1 MVNSDLNNKSP
12 ESIKVLDIFKN
23 SEYEV
28 PIYQR
33 NYAWGKDEIEQLIKD
48 IYESKFNSDNQSYYL
63 GNLIVNRIET
73 DTYEVI
79 DGQQRLTTLFLL
91 LSYLNLVTKNSL
103 RFEAREKS
111 NRTLNAIRNIK
122 DKEEEEFTS
131 DVLYSNEIVKGYSYI
146 KNYFESGYKED
157 INSKNKN
164 SSEFKNEFIS
174 KLDKIVILRTKVPEK
189 IDLNH
194 YFEIMNTRGEQLL
207 PHEII
212 KAKIIS
218 AIKDSSNEP
227 NSLNTDHI
235 LVSLIWD
242 ACSQMDKYVQMAFP
256 IELRNYLFGD
266 DWNTLNFNNFDDLRN
281 KYNEYSSS
289 LKKEKKTEKITSKI
303 ENELKTLEKILSDY
317 KTNGSIFDD
326 SLNSEYHENEKE
338 ENTRF
343 ESIIS
348 FPNFILQVNEI
359 LAISSS
365 EKIDADSSLDDKK
378 FFKLLENHYENKQN
392 AENFIF
398 NLLKYK
404 FYFDNY
410 IVKREYIGDNKV
422 NGNWSLKRLVK
433 VDKSS
438 SKFYYR
444 DTYSSF
450 DSNSNKE
457 ETTENKKIKMLESC
471 LRVTYTSPKTMHWVS
486 NLLSSIKCQKK
497 GYISDNDIVNNL
509 ENYCRQKVIDAN
521 YKNAKGFDI
530 ERIVFTY
537 LDYLLWR
544 DGYKEYNFKDFV
556 FQYRNS
562 IEHFFPQH
570 PKNDAKDVDSDNL
583 NNFGNLALL
592 TVSANSK
599 FSNMLP
605 SQKVEERGNIIE
617 QSPKLQIMKDIV
629 VNSRKCWTNNEVKN
643 HGDEMIALLENE
655 MQKFQ
660 NEINNPK

>member
-1 MVNSDLNNKSP
+1 MTNSDLNNKFP
-12 ESIKVLDIFKN
+12 ESIKVLEVFN
-23 SEYEV
+23 HSEYEV

-33 NYAWGKDEIEQLIKD
+33 NYAWGKEEIEQLIKD

-91 LSYLNLVTKNSL
+91 LSYLNLVTKNAL

-111 NRTLNAIRNIK
+111 NRTLDAIRNIE
-122 DKEEEEFTS
+122 DKSKEFPF
-131 DVLYSNEIVKGYSYI
+131 DVLYSTEIVKGYSYI
-146 KNYFESGYKED
+146 KNYFESGYKEED
-157 INSKNKN
+157 SNLKNKDA
-164 SSEFKNEFIS
+164 SEFKKEFIA
-174 KLDKIVILRTKVPEK
+174 KLDKIVILRTRVPEK

-212 KAKIIS
+212 KSKIIS
-218 AIKDSSNEP
+218 KFKDSSNEQNP
-227 NSLNTDHI
+227 LNNDHI

-256 IELRNYLFGD
+256 IELRNALFGD
-266 DWNTLNFNNFDDLRN
+266 DWNTLKFNNFDDLREIYGEYRSNLKIKKGSEGSISNSKN
-281 KYNEYSSS
+281 KLGS
-289 LKKEKKTEKITSKI
+289 LAEK
-303 ENELKTLEKILSDY
+303 LADY
-317 KTNGSIFDD
+317 KATGSIFDD
-326 SLNSEYHENEKE
+326 ALNSEYLENEKE

-348 FPNFILQVNEI
+348 FPNFLLQLNEI

-365 EKIDADSSLDDKK
+365 ENIDVDSSLDDKK
-378 FFKLLENHYENKQN
+378 FFELLERHYNDKQS

-398 NLLKYK
+398 NLFKYK

-410 IVKREYIGDNKV
+410 IVKREYIGENKV
-422 NGNWSLKRLVK
+422 NGNWSLQRLVK
-433 VDKSS
+433 VDNNS

-444 DTYSSF
+444 DTYSLS
-450 DSNSNKE
+450 DSDKQ

-486 NLLSSIKCQKK
+486 NLLSSFKCQNEDK
-497 GYISDNDIVNNL
+497 ISDKDIVNNL
-509 ENYCRQKVIDAN
+509 EEYCRQKVKDAD
-521 YKNAKGFDI
+521 YKNAKGFAI

-544 DGYKEYNFKDFV
+544 DGYQNKYNFKDFV

-570 PKNDAKDVDSDNL
+570 PTNNAKDVDSEHL
-583 NNFGNLALL
+583 NNFGNLVLL

-605 SQKVEERGNIIE
+605 SQKIEERGDIIE

-629 VNSRKCWTNNEVKN
+629 VNSRKCWTNNEVIN
-643 HGDEMIALLENE
+643 HGNEMISILD
-655 MQKFQ
+655 
-660 NEINNPK
+660 NEIKK

>member
-1 MVNSDLNNKSP
+1 MTNSDLNNKFP
-12 ESIKVLDIFKN
+12 ESIKVLEVFN
-23 SEYEV
+23 HSEYEV

-33 NYAWGKDEIEQLIKD
+33 NYAFGKEEIEQLIKD

-91 LSYLNLVTKNSL
+91 LSYLNLVTKNAL

-111 NRTLNAIRNIK
+111 NRTLDAIRNIE
-122 DKEEEEFTS
+122 DKSKEFPF
-131 DVLYSNEIVKGYSYI
+131 DVLYSTEIVKGYSYI
-146 KNYFESGYKED
+146 KNYFESGYKEED
-157 INSKNKN
+157 SNLKNKDA
-164 SSEFKNEFIS
+164 SEFKKEFIA
-174 KLDKIVILRTKVPEK
+174 KLDKIVILRTRVPEK

-212 KAKIIS
+212 KSKIIS
-218 AIKDSSNEP
+218 KFKDSSNEQNP
-227 NSLNTDHI
+227 LNNDHI

-256 IELRNYLFGD
+256 IELRNALFGD
-266 DWNTLNFNNFDDLRN
+266 DWNTLKFNNFDDLREIYGEYRSNLKIKKGSEGSISNSKN
-281 KYNEYSSS
+281 KLGS
-289 LKKEKKTEKITSKI
+289 LAEK
-303 ENELKTLEKILSDY
+303 LADY
-317 KTNGSIFDD
+317 KATGSIFDD
-326 SLNSEYHENEKE
+326 ALNSEYLENEKE

-348 FPNFILQVNEI
+348 FPNFLLQLNEI

-365 EKIDADSSLDDKK
+365 ENIDVDSSLDDKK
-378 FFKLLENHYENKQN
+378 FFELLERHYNDKQS

-398 NLLKYK
+398 NLFKYK

-410 IVKREYIGDNKV
+410 IVKREYIGENKV
-422 NGNWSLKRLVK
+422 NGNWSLQRLVK
-433 VDKSS
+433 VDNNS

-444 DTYSSF
+444 DTYSLS
-450 DSNSNKE
+450 DSDKQ

-486 NLLSSIKCQKK
+486 NLLSSFKCQNEDK
-497 GYISDNDIVNNL
+497 ISDKDIVNNL
-509 ENYCRQKVIDAN
+509 EEYCRQKVKDAD
-521 YKNAKGFDI
+521 YKNAKGFAI

-544 DGYKEYNFKDFV
+544 DGYQNKYNFKDFV

-570 PKNDAKDVDSDNL
+570 PTNNAKDVDSEHL
-583 NNFGNLALL
+583 NNFGNLVLL

-605 SQKVEERGNIIE
+605 SQKIEERGDIIE

-629 VNSRKCWTNNEVKN
+629 VNSRKCWTNNEVIN
-643 HGDEMIALLENE
+643 HGNEMISILD
-655 MQKFQ
+655 
-660 NEINNPK
+660 NEIKK

>member
-122 DKEEEEFTS
+122 DKEEEFTS

-378 FFKLLENHYENKQN
+378 FFELLENHYENKQN

-497 GYISDNDIVNNL
+497 GYISDNDIVNSL
-509 ENYCRQKVIDAN
+509 EDYCRQKVIDAN

-629 VNSRKCWTNNEVKN
+629 VNSGKCWTNNEVKN

>member
-1 MVNSDLNNKSP
+1 MTNSGINNKSP
-12 ESIKVLDIFKN
+12 ESINVKDIFN
-23 SEYEV
+23 TSEYEV

-48 IYESKFNSDNQSYYL
+48 IYECKDNQSYYL

-73 DTYEVI
+73 GTYEVI

-111 NRTLNAIRNIK
+111 NRTLDAIRNIK
-122 DKEEEEFTS
+122 NKDEEFAT
-131 DVLYSNEIVKGYSYI
+131 DVLYSNEIIKGYSYI
-146 KNYFESGYKED
+146 KKYFESGYKEEVKD
-157 INSKNKN
+157 ELDKVA
-164 SSEFKNEFIS
+164 FKEKFKS
-174 KLDKIVILRTKVPEK
+174 KLGDIIILRTRVPEK

-212 KAKIIS
+212 KSKIIS
-218 AIKDSSNEP
+218 AIKDSSTEP
-227 NSLNTDHI
+227 NSLNKDHI

-256 IELRNYLFGD
+256 IELRNELFGK

-281 KYNEYSSS
+281 TKYISNLKEDKVAKEAISNSENKPGS
-289 LKKEKKTEKITSKI
+289 LEQKLAE
-303 ENELKTLEKILSDY
+303 Y
-317 KTNGSIFDD
+317 KTSGAIFDNV
-326 SLNSEYHENEKE
+326 LNSEYHEKENE

-348 FPNFILQVNEI
+348 FPNFILQVNKI
-359 LAISSS
+359 LAISCSK
-365 EKIDADSSLDDKK
+365 KIDADSSHDDNGSSLDDKR
-378 FFKLLENHYENKQN
+378 FFELLENHYKDKQS

-410 IVKREYIGDNKV
+410 IVKREYIGENKV

-433 VDKSS
+433 DDKSP

-444 DTYSSF
+444 DTYSSS
-450 DSNSNKE
+450 DTDKG

-486 NLLSSIKCQKK
+486 NLISSFKCLKD
-497 GYISDNDIVNNL
+497 GNISDKDIVNNL
-509 ENYCRQKVIDAN
+509 EDYCRQKVCDAD

-544 DGYKEYNFKDFV
+544 DGYNNKNDFQGFV

-570 PKNDAKDVDSDNL
+570 PANNASDVDFDNL

-599 FSNMLP
+599 FSNLLP
-605 SQKVEERGNIIE
+605 SQKINDRGNIFE
-617 QSPKLQIMKDIV
+617 QSPKLQIMKNI
-629 VNSRKCWTNNEVKN
+629 VNSKESWGNDEVKS
-643 HGDEMIALLENE
+643 HGDEMIGLLDNE
-655 MQKFQ
+655 TKKLQ
-660 NEINNPK
+660 NKN

>member
-1 MVNSDLNNKSP
+1 MTNSDLNNKFP
-12 ESIKVLDIFKN
+12 ESIKVLEVFN
-23 SEYEV
+23 HSEYEV

-33 NYAWGKDEIEQLIKD
+33 NYAWGKEEIEQLIKD

-91 LSYLNLVTKNSL
+91 LSYLNLVTKNAL

-111 NRTLNAIRNIK
+111 NRTLDAIRNIE
-122 DKEEEEFTS
+122 DKSKEFPF
-131 DVLYSNEIVKGYSYI
+131 DVLYSTEIVKGYSYI
-146 KNYFESGYKED
+146 KNYFESGYKEED
-157 INSKNKN
+157 SNLKNKDA
-164 SSEFKNEFIS
+164 SEFKKEFIA
-174 KLDKIVILRTKVPEK
+174 KLDKIVILRTRVPEK

-212 KAKIIS
+212 KSKIIS
-218 AIKDSSNEP
+218 KFKDSSNEQNP
-227 NSLNTDHI
+227 LNNDHI

-256 IELRNYLFGD
+256 IELRNALFGD
-266 DWNTLNFNNFDDLRN
+266 DWNTLKFNNFDDLREIYGEYRSNLKIKKGSEGSISNSKN
-281 KYNEYSSS
+281 KLGS
-289 LKKEKKTEKITSKI
+289 LAEK
-303 ENELKTLEKILSDY
+303 LADY
-317 KTNGSIFDD
+317 KATGSIFDD
-326 SLNSEYHENEKE
+326 ALNSEYLENEKE

-348 FPNFILQVNEI
+348 FPNFLLQLNEI
-359 LAISSS
+359 IAISSS
-365 EKIDADSSLDDKK
+365 ENIDVDSSLDDKK
-378 FFKLLENHYENKQN
+378 FFELLERHYNDKQS

-398 NLLKYK
+398 NLFKYK

-410 IVKREYIGDNKV
+410 IVKREYIGENKV
-422 NGNWSLKRLVK
+422 NGNWSLQRLVK
-433 VDKSS
+433 VDNNS

-444 DTYSSF
+444 DTYSLS
-450 DSNSNKE
+450 DSDKQ

-486 NLLSSIKCQKK
+486 NLLSSFKCQNEDK
-497 GYISDNDIVNNL
+497 ISDKDIVNNL
-509 ENYCRQKVIDAN
+509 EEYCRQKVKDAD
-521 YKNAKGFDI
+521 YKNAKGFAI

-544 DGYKEYNFKDFV
+544 DGYQNKYNFKDFV

-570 PKNDAKDVDSDNL
+570 PTNNAKDVDSEHL
-583 NNFGNLALL
+583 NNFGNLVLL

-605 SQKVEERGNIIE
+605 SQKIEERGDIIE

-629 VNSRKCWTNNEVKN
+629 VNSRKCWTNNEVIN
-643 HGDEMIALLENE
+643 HGNEMISILD
-655 MQKFQ
+655 
-660 NEINNPK
+660 NEIKK

>member
-1 MVNSDLNNKSP
+1 MTNSDLNNKFP
-12 ESIKVLDIFKN
+12 ESIKVLEVFN
-23 SEYEV
+23 HSEYEV

-33 NYAWGKDEIEQLIKD
+33 NYAWGKEEIEQLIKD

-91 LSYLNLVTKNSL
+91 LSYLNLVTKNAL

-111 NRTLNAIRNIK
+111 NRTLDAIRNIE
-122 DKEEEEFTS
+122 DKSKEFPF
-131 DVLYSNEIVKGYSYI
+131 DVLYSTEIVKGYSYI
-146 KNYFESGYKED
+146 KNYFESGYKEED
-157 INSKNKN
+157 SNLKNKDA
-164 SSEFKNEFIS
+164 SEFKKEFIA
-174 KLDKIVILRTKVPEK
+174 KLDKIVILRTRVPEK

-212 KAKIIS
+212 KSKIIS
-218 AIKDSSNEP
+218 KFKDSSNEQNP
-227 NSLNTDHI
+227 LNNDHI

-256 IELRNYLFGD
+256 IELRNALFGD
-266 DWNTLNFNNFDDLRN
+266 DWNTLKFNNFDDLREIYGEYRSNLKIKKGSEGSISNSKN
-281 KYNEYSSS
+281 KLGS
-289 LKKEKKTEKITSKI
+289 LAEK
-303 ENELKTLEKILSDY
+303 LADY
-317 KTNGSIFDD
+317 KTTGSIFDD
-326 SLNSEYHENEKE
+326 ALNSEYLENEKE

-348 FPNFILQVNEI
+348 FPNFLLQLNEI

-365 EKIDADSSLDDKK
+365 ENIDVDSSLDDKK
-378 FFKLLENHYENKQN
+378 FFELLERHYNDKQS

-398 NLLKYK
+398 NLFKYK

-410 IVKREYIGDNKV
+410 IVKREYIGENKV
-422 NGNWSLKRLVK
+422 NGNWSLQRLVK
-433 VDKSS
+433 VDNNS

-444 DTYSSF
+444 DTYSLS
-450 DSNSNKE
+450 DSDKQ

-486 NLLSSIKCQKK
+486 NLLSSFKCQNEDK
-497 GYISDNDIVNNL
+497 ISDKDIVNNL
-509 ENYCRQKVIDAN
+509 EEYCRQKVKDAD
-521 YKNAKGFDI
+521 YKNAKGFAI

-544 DGYKEYNFKDFV
+544 DGYQNKYNFKDFV

-570 PKNDAKDVDSDNL
+570 PTNNAKDVDSEHL
-583 NNFGNLALL
+583 NNFGNLVLL

-605 SQKVEERGNIIE
+605 SQKIEERGDIIE

-629 VNSRKCWTNNEVKN
+629 VNSRKCWTNNEVIN
-643 HGDEMIALLENE
+643 HGNEMISILD
-655 MQKFQ
+655 
-660 NEINNPK
+660 NEIKK

>member
-1 MVNSDLNNKSP
+1 MTNSDLNNKFP
-12 ESIKVLDIFKN
+12 ESIKVLEVFN
-23 SEYEV
+23 HSEYEV

-33 NYAWGKDEIEQLIKD
+33 NYAWGKEEIEQLIKD

-91 LSYLNLVTKNSL
+91 LSYLNLVTKNAL

-111 NRTLNAIRNIK
+111 NRTLDAIRNIE
-122 DKEEEEFTS
+122 DKSKEFPF
-131 DVLYSNEIVKGYSYI
+131 DVLYSTEIVKGYSYI
-146 KNYFESGYKED
+146 KNYFESGYKEED
-157 INSKNKN
+157 SNLKNKDA
-164 SSEFKNEFIS
+164 SEFKKEFIA
-174 KLDKIVILRTKVPEK
+174 KLDKIVILRTRVPEK

-212 KAKIIS
+212 KSKIIS
-218 AIKDSSNEP
+218 KFKDSSNEQNP
-227 NSLNTDHI
+227 LNNDHI

-256 IELRNYLFGD
+256 IELRNALFGD
-266 DWNTLNFNNFDDLRN
+266 DWNTLKFNNFDDLREIYGEYRSNLKIKKGSEGSISNSKN
-281 KYNEYSSS
+281 KLGS
-289 LKKEKKTEKITSKI
+289 LAEK
-303 ENELKTLEKILSDY
+303 LADY
-317 KTNGSIFDD
+317 KATGSIFDD
-326 SLNSEYHENEKE
+326 ALNSEYLENEKE

-348 FPNFILQVNEI
+348 FPNFLLQLNEI

-365 EKIDADSSLDDKK
+365 ENIDVDSSLDDKK
-378 FFKLLENHYENKQN
+378 FFELLERHYNDKQS

-398 NLLKYK
+398 NLFKYK
-404 FYFDNY
+404 LYFDNY
-410 IVKREYIGDNKV
+410 IVKREYIGENKV
-422 NGNWSLKRLVK
+422 NGNWSLQRLVK
-433 VDKSS
+433 VDNNS

-444 DTYSSF
+444 DTYSLS
-450 DSNSNKE
+450 DSDKQ

-486 NLLSSIKCQKK
+486 NLLSSFKCQNEDK
-497 GYISDNDIVNNL
+497 ISDKDIVNNL
-509 ENYCRQKVIDAN
+509 EEYCRQKVKDAD
-521 YKNAKGFDI
+521 YKNAKGFAI

-544 DGYKEYNFKDFV
+544 DGYQNKYNFKDFV

-570 PKNDAKDVDSDNL
+570 PTNNAKDVDSEHL
-583 NNFGNLALL
+583 NNFGNLVLL

-605 SQKVEERGNIIE
+605 SQKIEERGDIIE

-629 VNSRKCWTNNEVKN
+629 VNSRKCWTNNEVIN
-643 HGDEMIALLENE
+643 HGNEMISILD
-655 MQKFQ
+655 
-660 NEINNPK
+660 NEIKK

>member
-1 MVNSDLNNKSP
+1 MTNSDLNNKFP
-12 ESIKVLDIFKN
+12 ESIKVLEVFN
-23 SEYEV
+23 HSEYEV

-33 NYAWGKDEIEQLIKD
+33 NYAWGKEEIEQLIKD

-91 LSYLNLVTKNSL
+91 LSYLNLVTKNAL

-111 NRTLNAIRNIK
+111 NRTLDAIRNIE
-122 DKEEEEFTS
+122 DKSKEFPF
-131 DVLYSNEIVKGYSYI
+131 DVLYSTEIVKGYSYI
-146 KNYFESGYKED
+146 KNYFESGYKEED
-157 INSKNKN
+157 SNLKNKDA
-164 SSEFKNEFIS
+164 SEFKKEFIA
-174 KLDKIVILRTKVPEK
+174 KLDKIVILRTRVPEK

-212 KAKIIS
+212 KSKIIS
-218 AIKDSSNEP
+218 KFKDSSNEQNP
-227 NSLNTDHI
+227 LNNDHI

-256 IELRNYLFGD
+256 IELRNALFGD
-266 DWNTLNFNNFDDLRN
+266 DWNTLKFNNFDDLREIYGEYRSNLKIKKGSEGSISNSKN
-281 KYNEYSSS
+281 KLGS
-289 LKKEKKTEKITSKI
+289 LAEK
-303 ENELKTLEKILSDY
+303 LADY
-317 KTNGSIFDD
+317 KATGSIFDD
-326 SLNSEYHENEKE
+326 ALNSEYLENEKE

-348 FPNFILQVNEI
+348 FPNFLLQLNEI

-365 EKIDADSSLDDKK
+365 ENIDVDSSLDDKK
-378 FFKLLENHYENKQN
+378 FFELLERHYNDKQS

-398 NLLKYK
+398 NLFKYK

-410 IVKREYIGDNKV
+410 IVKREYIGENKV
-422 NGNWSLKRLVK
+422 NG
-433 VDKSS
+433 
-438 SKFYYR
+438 
-444 DTYSSF
+444 
-450 DSNSNKE
+450 
-457 ETTENKKIKMLESC
+457 
-471 LRVTYTSPKTMHWVS
+471 TYTSPKTMHWVS
-486 NLLSSIKCQKK
+486 NLLSSFKCQNEDK
-497 GYISDNDIVNNL
+497 ISDKDIVNNL
-509 ENYCRQKVIDAN
+509 EEYCRQKVKDAD
-521 YKNAKGFDI
+521 YKNAKGFAI

-544 DGYKEYNFKDFV
+544 DGYQNKYNFKDFV

-562 IEHFFPQH
+562 IEQFFPQH
-570 PKNDAKDVDSDNL
+570 PTNNAKDVDSEHL
-583 NNFGNLALL
+583 NNFGNLVLL

-605 SQKVEERGNIIE
+605 SQKIEERGDIIE

-629 VNSRKCWTNNEVKN
+629 VNSRKCWTNNEVIN
-643 HGDEMIALLENE
+643 HGNEMISILD
-655 MQKFQ
+655 
-660 NEINNPK
+660 NEIKK

>member
-1 MVNSDLNNKSP
+1 MTNSDLNNKFP
-12 ESIKVLDIFKN
+12 ESIKVLEVFN
-23 SEYEV
+23 HSEYEV

-33 NYAWGKDEIEQLIKD
+33 NYAWGKEEIEQLIKD

-91 LSYLNLVTKNSL
+91 LSYLNLVTKNAL

-111 NRTLNAIRNIK
+111 NRTLDAIRNIE
-122 DKEEEEFTS
+122 DKSKEFPF
-131 DVLYSNEIVKGYSYI
+131 DVLYSTEIVKGYSYI
-146 KNYFESGYKED
+146 KNYFESGYKEED
-157 INSKNKN
+157 SNLKNKDA
-164 SSEFKNEFIS
+164 SEFKKEFIA
-174 KLDKIVILRTKVPEK
+174 KLDKIVILRTRVPEK

-212 KAKIIS
+212 KSKIIS
-218 AIKDSSNEP
+218 KFKDSSNEQNP
-227 NSLNTDHI
+227 LNNDHI

-256 IELRNYLFGD
+256 IELRNALFGD
-266 DWNTLNFNNFDDLRN
+266 DWNTLKFNNFDDLREIYGEYRSNLKIKKGSEGSISNSKN
-281 KYNEYSSS
+281 KLGS
-289 LKKEKKTEKITSKI
+289 LAEK
-303 ENELKTLEKILSDY
+303 LADY
-317 KTNGSIFDD
+317 KATGSIFDD
-326 SLNSEYHENEKE
+326 ALNSEYLENEKE

-348 FPNFILQVNEI
+348 FPNFLLQLNEI

-365 EKIDADSSLDDKK
+365 ENIDVDSSLDDKK
-378 FFKLLENHYENKQN
+378 FFELLERHYNDKQS

-398 NLLKYK
+398 NLFKYK
-404 FYFDNY
+404 FYFANY
-410 IVKREYIGDNKV
+410 IVKREYIGENKV
-422 NGNWSLKRLVK
+422 NGNWSLQRLVK
-433 VDKSS
+433 VDNNS

-444 DTYSSF
+444 DTYSLS
-450 DSNSNKE
+450 DSDKQ

-486 NLLSSIKCQKK
+486 NLLSSFKCQNEDK
-497 GYISDNDIVNNL
+497 ISDKDIVNNL
-509 ENYCRQKVIDAN
+509 EEYCRQKVKDAD
-521 YKNAKGFDI
+521 YKNAKGFAI

-544 DGYKEYNFKDFV
+544 DGYQNKYNFKDFV

-570 PKNDAKDVDSDNL
+570 PTNNAKDVDSEHL
-583 NNFGNLALL
+583 NNFGNLVLL

-605 SQKVEERGNIIE
+605 SQKIEERGDIIE

-629 VNSRKCWTNNEVKN
+629 VNSRKCWTNNEVIN
-643 HGDEMIALLENE
+643 HGNEMISILD
-655 MQKFQ
+655 
-660 NEINNPK
+660 NEIKK

>member
-1 MVNSDLNNKSP
+1 MTNSDLNNKFP
-12 ESIKVLDIFKN
+12 ESIKVLEVFN
-23 SEYEV
+23 HSEYEV

-33 NYAWGKDEIEQLIKD
+33 NYAWGKEEIEQLIKD

-91 LSYLNLVTKNSL
+91 LSYLNLVTKNAL

-111 NRTLNAIRNIK
+111 NRTLDAIRNIE
-122 DKEEEEFTS
+122 DKSKEFPF
-131 DVLYSNEIVKGYSYI
+131 DVLYSTEIVKGYSYI
-146 KNYFESGYKED
+146 KNYFESGYKEED
-157 INSKNKN
+157 SNLKNKDA
-164 SSEFKNEFIS
+164 SEFKKEFIA
-174 KLDKIVILRTKVPEK
+174 KLDKIVILRTRVPEK

-212 KAKIIS
+212 KSKIIS
-218 AIKDSSNEP
+218 KFKDSSNEQNP
-227 NSLNTDHI
+227 LNNDHI

-256 IELRNYLFGD
+256 IELRNALFGD
-266 DWNTLNFNNFDDLRN
+266 DWNTLKFNNFDDLREIYGEYRSNLKIKKGSEGSISNSKN
-281 KYNEYSSS
+281 KLGS
-289 LKKEKKTEKITSKI
+289 LAEK
-303 ENELKTLEKILSDY
+303 LADY
-317 KTNGSIFDD
+317 KTTGSIFDD
-326 SLNSEYHENEKE
+326 ALNSEYLENEKE

-348 FPNFILQVNEI
+348 FPNFLLQLNEI

-365 EKIDADSSLDDKK
+365 ENIDVDSSLDDKK
-378 FFKLLENHYENKQN
+378 FFELLERHYNDKQS

-398 NLLKYK
+398 NLFKYK

-410 IVKREYIGDNKV
+410 IVKREYIGENKV
-422 NGNWSLKRLVK
+422 NGNWSLQRLVK
-433 VDKSS
+433 VDNNS

-444 DTYSSF
+444 DTYSLS
-450 DSNSNKE
+450 DSDKQ

-486 NLLSSIKCQKK
+486 NLLSSFKCQNEDK
-497 GYISDNDIVNNL
+497 ISDKDIVNNL
-509 ENYCRQKVIDAN
+509 EEYCRQKVKDAD
-521 YKNAKGFDI
+521 YKNAKGFAI

-544 DGYKEYNFKDFV
+544 DGYQNKYNFKDFV

-570 PKNDAKDVDSDNL
+570 PTNNAKDVDSEHL
-583 NNFGNLALL
+583 NNFGNLVLL

-605 SQKVEERGNIIE
+605 SQKIEERGDIIE
-617 QSPKLQIMKDIV
+617 QSQKLQIMKDIV
-629 VNSRKCWTNNEVKN
+629 VNSRKCWNNNEVIN
-643 HGDEMIALLENE
+643 HGNEMISILD
-655 MQKFQ
+655 
-660 NEINNPK
+660 NEIKK

>member
-1 MVNSDLNNKSP
+1 MTNSDLNNKFP
-12 ESIKVLDIFKN
+12 ESIKVLEVFN
-23 SEYEV
+23 HSEYEV

-33 NYAWGKDEIEQLIKD
+33 NYAWGKEEIEQLIKD

-91 LSYLNLVTKNSL
+91 LSYLNLVTKNAL

-111 NRTLNAIRNIK
+111 NRTLDAIRNIE
-122 DKEEEEFTS
+122 DKSKEFPF
-131 DVLYSNEIVKGYSYI
+131 DVLYSTEIVKGYSYI
-146 KNYFESGYKED
+146 KNYFESGYKEED
-157 INSKNKN
+157 SNLKNKDA
-164 SSEFKNEFIS
+164 SEFKKEFIA
-174 KLDKIVILRTKVPEK
+174 KLDKIVILRTRVPEK

-212 KAKIIS
+212 KSKIIS
-218 AIKDSSNEP
+218 KFKDSSNEQNP
-227 NSLNTDHI
+227 LNNDHI

-256 IELRNYLFGD
+256 IELRNALFGD
-266 DWNTLNFNNFDDLRN
+266 DWNTLKFNNFDDLREIYGEYRSNLKIKKGSEGSISNSKN
-281 KYNEYSSS
+281 KLGS
-289 LKKEKKTEKITSKI
+289 LAEK
-303 ENELKTLEKILSDY
+303 LADY
-317 KTNGSIFDD
+317 KETGSIFDD
-326 SLNSEYHENEKE
+326 ALNSEYLENEKE

-348 FPNFILQVNEI
+348 FPNFLLQLNEI

-365 EKIDADSSLDDKK
+365 ENIDVDSSLDDKK
-378 FFKLLENHYENKQN
+378 FFELLERHYNDKQS

-398 NLLKYK
+398 NLFKYK

-410 IVKREYIGDNKV
+410 IVKREYIGENKV
-422 NGNWSLKRLVK
+422 NGNWSLQRLVK
-433 VDKSS
+433 VDNNS

-444 DTYSSF
+444 DTYSLS
-450 DSNSNKE
+450 DTDKQ

-486 NLLSSIKCQKK
+486 NLLSSFKCQNEDK
-497 GYISDNDIVNNL
+497 ISDKDIVNNL
-509 ENYCRQKVIDAN
+509 EEYCRQKVKDAD
-521 YKNAKGFDI
+521 YKNAKGFAI

-544 DGYKEYNFKDFV
+544 DGYQNKYNFKVFV

-570 PKNDAKDVDSDNL
+570 PTNNAKDVDSEHL
-583 NNFGNLALL
+583 NNFGNLVLL

-605 SQKVEERGNIIE
+605 SQKIEERGDIIE

-629 VNSRKCWTNNEVKN
+629 VNSRKCWTNNEVIN
-643 HGDEMIALLENE
+643 HGNEMISILD
-655 MQKFQ
+655 
-660 NEINNPK
+660 NEIKK

>member
-1 MVNSDLNNKSP
+1 MTNSDLNNKFP
-12 ESIKVLDIFKN
+12 ESIKVLEVFN
-23 SEYEV
+23 HSEYEV

-33 NYAWGKDEIEQLIKD
+33 NYAWGKEEIEQLIKD

-91 LSYLNLVTKNSL
+91 LSYLNLVTKNAL

-111 NRTLNAIRNIK
+111 NRTLDAIRNIE
-122 DKEEEEFTS
+122 DKSKEFPF
-131 DVLYSNEIVKGYSYI
+131 DVLYSTEIVKGYSYI
-146 KNYFESGYKED
+146 KNYFESGYKEED
-157 INSKNKN
+157 SNLKNKDA
-164 SSEFKNEFIS
+164 SEFKKEFIA
-174 KLDKIVILRTKVPEK
+174 KLDKIVILRTRVPEK

-212 KAKIIS
+212 KSKIIS
-218 AIKDSSNEP
+218 KFKDSSNEQNP
-227 NSLNTDHI
+227 LNNDHI

-256 IELRNYLFGD
+256 IELRNALFGD
-266 DWNTLNFNNFDDLRN
+266 DWNTLKFNNFDDLREIYGEYRSNLKIKKGSEGSISNSKN
-281 KYNEYSSS
+281 KLGS
-289 LKKEKKTEKITSKI
+289 LAEK
-303 ENELKTLEKILSDY
+303 LADY
-317 KTNGSIFDD
+317 KATGSIFDD
-326 SLNSEYHENEKE
+326 ALNSEYLENEKE

-348 FPNFILQVNEI
+348 FPNFLLQLNEI

-365 EKIDADSSLDDKK
+365 ENIDVDSSLDDKK
-378 FFKLLENHYENKQN
+378 FFELLERHYNDKQS

-398 NLLKYK
+398 NLFKYK

-410 IVKREYIGDNKV
+410 IVKREYIGENKV
-422 NGNWSLKRLVK
+422 NGNWSLQRLVK
-433 VDKSS
+433 VDNNS

-444 DTYSSF
+444 DTYSLS
-450 DSNSNKE
+450 DSDKQ

-486 NLLSSIKCQKK
+486 NLLSSFKCQNEDK
-497 GYISDNDIVNNL
+497 ISDKDIVNNL
-509 ENYCRQKVIDAN
+509 EEYCRQKVKDAD
-521 YKNAKGFDI
+521 YKNAKGFAI

-544 DGYKEYNFKDFV
+544 DGYQNKYNFKDFV

-570 PKNDAKDVDSDNL
+570 PTNNAKDVDSEHL
-583 NNFGNLALL
+583 NNFGNLVLL

-605 SQKVEERGNIIE
+605 SQKIEERGDIIE

-629 VNSRKCWTNNEVKN
+629 VNSRKCWTNNEVIN
-643 HGDEMIALLENE
+643 HGNEMISILD
-655 MQKFQ
+655 
-660 NEINNPK
+660 NEIKKRGFVHKCG

>member
-1 MVNSDLNNKSP
+1 MTNSDLNNKFP
-12 ESIKVLDIFKN
+12 ESIKVLEVFN
-23 SEYEV
+23 HSEYEV

-33 NYAWGKDEIEQLIKD
+33 NYAWGKEEIEQLIKD

-91 LSYLNLVTKNSL
+91 LSYLNLVTKNAL

-111 NRTLNAIRNIK
+111 NRTLDAIRNIE
-122 DKEEEEFTS
+122 DKSKEFPF
-131 DVLYSNEIVKGYSYI
+131 DVLYSTEIVKGYSYI
-146 KNYFESGYKED
+146 KNYFESGYKEED
-157 INSKNKN
+157 SNLKNKDA
-164 SSEFKNEFIS
+164 SEFKKEFIA
-174 KLDKIVILRTKVPEK
+174 KLDKIVILRTRVPEK

-212 KAKIIS
+212 KSKIIS
-218 AIKDSSNEP
+218 KFKDSSNEQNP
-227 NSLNTDHI
+227 LNNDHI

-242 ACSQMDKYVQMAFP
+242 ACSQIDKYVQMAFP
-256 IELRNYLFGD
+256 IELRNALFGD
-266 DWNTLNFNNFDDLRN
+266 DWNTLKFNNFDDLREIYGEYRSNLKIKKGSEGSISNSKN
-281 KYNEYSSS
+281 KLGS
-289 LKKEKKTEKITSKI
+289 LAEK
-303 ENELKTLEKILSDY
+303 LADY
-317 KTNGSIFDD
+317 KATGSIFDD
-326 SLNSEYHENEKE
+326 ALNSEYLENEKE

-348 FPNFILQVNEI
+348 FPNFLLQLNEI

-365 EKIDADSSLDDKK
+365 ENIDVDSSLDDKK
-378 FFKLLENHYENKQN
+378 FFELLERHYNDKQS

-398 NLLKYK
+398 NLFKYK

-410 IVKREYIGDNKV
+410 IVKREYIGENKV
-422 NGNWSLKRLVK
+422 NGNWSLQRLVK
-433 VDKSS
+433 VDNNS

-444 DTYSSF
+444 DTYSLS
-450 DSNSNKE
+450 DSDKQ

-486 NLLSSIKCQKK
+486 NLLSSFKCQNEDK
-497 GYISDNDIVNNL
+497 ISDKDIVNNL
-509 ENYCRQKVIDAN
+509 EEYCRQKVKDAD
-521 YKNAKGFDI
+521 YKNAKGFAI

-544 DGYKEYNFKDFV
+544 DGYQNKYNFKDFV

-570 PKNDAKDVDSDNL
+570 PTNNAKDVDSEHL
-583 NNFGNLALL
+583 NNFGNLVLL

-605 SQKVEERGNIIE
+605 SQKIEERGDIIE

-629 VNSRKCWTNNEVKN
+629 VNSRKCWTNNEVIN
-643 HGDEMIALLENE
+643 HGNEMISILD
-655 MQKFQ
+655 
-660 NEINNPK
+660 NEIKK

>member
-1 MVNSDLNNKSP
+1 MTNSDLNNKFP
-12 ESIKVLDIFKN
+12 ESIKVLEVFN
-23 SEYEV
+23 HSEYEV

-33 NYAWGKDEIEQLIKD
+33 NYAWGKEEIEQLIKD

-91 LSYLNLVTKNSL
+91 LSYLNLVTKNAL

-111 NRTLNAIRNIK
+111 NRTLDAIRNIE
-122 DKEEEEFTS
+122 DKSKEFPF
-131 DVLYSNEIVKGYSYI
+131 DVLYSTEIVKGYSYI
-146 KNYFESGYKED
+146 KNYFESGYKEED
-157 INSKNKN
+157 SNLKNKDA
-164 SSEFKNEFIS
+164 SEFKKEFIA
-174 KLDKIVILRTKVPEK
+174 KLDKIVILRTRVPER

-212 KAKIIS
+212 KSKIIS
-218 AIKDSSNEP
+218 KFKDSSNEQNP
-227 NSLNTDHI
+227 LNNDHI

-256 IELRNYLFGD
+256 IELRNALFGD
-266 DWNTLNFNNFDDLRN
+266 DWNTLKFNNFDDLREIYGEYRSNLKIKKGSEGSISNSKN
-281 KYNEYSSS
+281 KLGS
-289 LKKEKKTEKITSKI
+289 LAEK
-303 ENELKTLEKILSDY
+303 LADY
-317 KTNGSIFDD
+317 KATGSIFDD
-326 SLNSEYHENEKE
+326 ALNSEYLENEKE

-348 FPNFILQVNEI
+348 FPNFLLQLNEI

-365 EKIDADSSLDDKK
+365 ENIDVDSSLDDKK
-378 FFKLLENHYENKQN
+378 FFELLERHYNDKQS

-398 NLLKYK
+398 NLFKYK

-410 IVKREYIGDNKV
+410 IVKREYIGENKV
-422 NGNWSLKRLVK
+422 NGNWSLQRLVK
-433 VDKSS
+433 VDNNS

-444 DTYSSF
+444 DTYSLS
-450 DSNSNKE
+450 DSDKQ

-486 NLLSSIKCQKK
+486 NLLSSFKCQNEDK
-497 GYISDNDIVNNL
+497 ISDKDIVNNL
-509 ENYCRQKVIDAN
+509 EEYCRQKVKDAD
-521 YKNAKGFDI
+521 YKNAKGFAI

-544 DGYKEYNFKDFV
+544 DGYQNKYNFKDFV

-570 PKNDAKDVDSDNL
+570 PTNNAKDVDSEHL
-583 NNFGNLALL
+583 NNFGNLVLL

-605 SQKVEERGNIIE
+605 SQKIEERGDIIE

-629 VNSRKCWTNNEVKN
+629 VNSRKCWTNNEVIN
-643 HGDEMIALLENE
+643 HGNEMISILD
-655 MQKFQ
+655 
-660 NEINNPK
+660 NEIKK

>member
-1 MVNSDLNNKSP
+1 MTNSDLNNKSP
-12 ESIKVLDIFKN
+12 ESIKVLEVFN
-23 SEYEV
+23 HSEYEV

-33 NYAWGKDEIEQLIKD
+33 NYAWGKEEIEQLIKD

-91 LSYLNLVTKNSL
+91 LSYLNLVTKNAL

-111 NRTLNAIRNIK
+111 NRTLDAIRNIE
-122 DKEEEEFTS
+122 DKSKEFPF
-131 DVLYSNEIVKGYSYI
+131 DVLYSTEIVKGYSYI
-146 KNYFESGYKED
+146 KNYFESGYKEED
-157 INSKNKN
+157 SNLKSKDA
-164 SSEFKNEFIS
+164 SEFKKEFIS
-174 KLDKIVILRTKVPEK
+174 KLDKIVILRTRVPEK

-212 KAKIIS
+212 KSKIIS
-218 AIKDSSNEP
+218 KFKDSSNEQNP
-227 NSLNTDHI
+227 LNNDHI

-256 IELRNYLFGD
+256 IELRNALFGD
-266 DWNTLNFNNFDDLRN
+266 DWNTLKFNNFDDLREIYGEYRSNLKIKKGSEGSISNSKN
-281 KYNEYSSS
+281 KLGS
-289 LKKEKKTEKITSKI
+289 LAEK
-303 ENELKTLEKILSDY
+303 LADY
-317 KTNGSIFDD
+317 KATGSIFDD
-326 SLNSEYHENEKE
+326 ALNSEYLENEKE

-348 FPNFILQVNEI
+348 FPNFLLQLNEI

-365 EKIDADSSLDDKK
+365 ENIDVDSSLDDKK
-378 FFKLLENHYENKQN
+378 FFELLERHYNDKQS

-398 NLLKYK
+398 NLFKYK

-410 IVKREYIGDNKV
+410 IVKREYIGENKV
-422 NGNWSLKRLVK
+422 NGNWSLQRLVK
-433 VDKSS
+433 VDNNS

-444 DTYSSF
+444 DTYSLS
-450 DSNSNKE
+450 DSDKQ

-486 NLLSSIKCQKK
+486 NLLSSFKCQNEDK
-497 GYISDNDIVNNL
+497 ISDKDIVNNL
-509 ENYCRQKVIDAN
+509 EEYCRQKVKDAD
-521 YKNAKGFDI
+521 YKNAKGFAI

-544 DGYKEYNFKDFV
+544 DGYQNKYNFKDFV

-570 PKNDAKDVDSDNL
+570 PTNNAKDVDSEHL
-583 NNFGNLALL
+583 NNFGNLVLL

-605 SQKVEERGNIIE
+605 SQKIEERGDIIE

-629 VNSRKCWTNNEVKN
+629 VNSRKCWTNNEVIN
-643 HGDEMIALLENE
+643 HGNEMISILD
-655 MQKFQ
+655 
-660 NEINNPK
+660 NEIKK

>member
-1 MVNSDLNNKSP
+1 MTNSDLNNKFP
-12 ESIKVLDIFKN
+12 ESIKVLEVFN
-23 SEYEV
+23 HSEYEV

-33 NYAWGKDEIEQLIKD
+33 NYAWGKEEIEQLIKD

-91 LSYLNLVTKNSL
+91 LSYLNLVTKNAL

-111 NRTLNAIRNIK
+111 NRTLDAIRNIE
-122 DKEEEEFTS
+122 DKSKEFPF
-131 DVLYSNEIVKGYSYI
+131 DVLYSTEIVKGYSYI
-146 KNYFESGYKED
+146 KNYFESGYKEED
-157 INSKNKN
+157 SNLKNKDA
-164 SSEFKNEFIS
+164 SEFKREFIA
-174 KLDKIVILRTKVPEK
+174 KLDKIVILRTRVPEK

-212 KAKIIS
+212 KSKIIS
-218 AIKDSSNEP
+218 KFKDSSNEQNP
-227 NSLNTDHI
+227 LNNDHI

-256 IELRNYLFGD
+256 IELRNALFGD
-266 DWNTLNFNNFDDLRN
+266 DWNTLKFNNFDDLREIYGEYRSNLKIKKGSEGSISNSKN
-281 KYNEYSSS
+281 KLGS
-289 LKKEKKTEKITSKI
+289 LAEK
-303 ENELKTLEKILSDY
+303 LADY
-317 KTNGSIFDD
+317 KATGSIFDD
-326 SLNSEYHENEKE
+326 ALNSEYLENEKE

-348 FPNFILQVNEI
+348 FPNFLLQLNEI

-365 EKIDADSSLDDKK
+365 ENIDVDSSLDDKK
-378 FFKLLENHYENKQN
+378 FFELLERHYNDKQS

-398 NLLKYK
+398 NLFKYK

-410 IVKREYIGDNKV
+410 IVKREYIGENKV
-422 NGNWSLKRLVK
+422 NGNWSLQRLVK
-433 VDKSS
+433 VDNNS

-444 DTYSSF
+444 DTYSLS
-450 DSNSNKE
+450 DSDKQ

-486 NLLSSIKCQKK
+486 NLLSSFKCQNEDK
-497 GYISDNDIVNNL
+497 ISDKDIVNNL
-509 ENYCRQKVIDAN
+509 EEYCRQKVKDAD
-521 YKNAKGFDI
+521 YKNAKGFAI

-544 DGYKEYNFKDFV
+544 DGYQNKYNFKDFV

-570 PKNDAKDVDSDNL
+570 PTNNAKDVDSEHL
-583 NNFGNLALL
+583 NNFGNLVLL

-605 SQKVEERGNIIE
+605 SQKIEERGDIIE

-629 VNSRKCWTNNEVKN
+629 VNSRKCWTNNEVIN
-643 HGDEMIALLENE
+643 HGNEMISILD
-655 MQKFQ
+655 
-660 NEINNPK
+660 NEIKK

>member
-1 MVNSDLNNKSP
+1 MTNSDLNNKSP
-12 ESIKVLDIFKN
+12 ESIKVLEVFN
-23 SEYEV
+23 HSEYEV

-33 NYAWGKDEIEQLIKD
+33 NYAWGKEEIEQLIKD

-91 LSYLNLVTKNSL
+91 LSYLNLVTKNAL

-111 NRTLNAIRNIK
+111 NRTLDAIRNIE
-122 DKEEEEFTS
+122 DKSKEFPF
-131 DVLYSNEIVKGYSYI
+131 DVLYSTEIVKGYSYI
-146 KNYFESGYKED
+146 KNYFESGYKEED
-157 INSKNKN
+157 SNLKSKDA
-164 SSEFKNEFIS
+164 SEFKKEFIS
-174 KLDKIVILRTKVPEK
+174 KLDKIVILRTRVPEK

-212 KAKIIS
+212 KSKIIS
-218 AIKDSSNEP
+218 KFKDSSNEQNP
-227 NSLNTDHI
+227 LNNDHI

-256 IELRNYLFGD
+256 IELRNALFGD
-266 DWNTLNFNNFDDLRN
+266 DWNTLKFNNFDDLRKIYGEYRSNLKIKKGSEGSVSNSKN
-281 KYNEYSSS
+281 KLGS
-289 LKKEKKTEKITSKI
+289 LAEK
-303 ENELKTLEKILSDY
+303 LADY
-317 KTNGSIFDD
+317 KATGSIFDD
-326 SLNSEYHENEKE
+326 ALNSEYLENEKE

-348 FPNFILQVNEI
+348 FPNFLLQLNEI

-365 EKIDADSSLDDKK
+365 ENIDVDSSLDDKK
-378 FFKLLENHYENKQN
+378 FFELLERHYNDKQS

-410 IVKREYIGDNKV
+410 IVKREYIGENKV
-422 NGNWSLKRLVK
+422 NGNWSLQRLVK
-433 VDKSS
+433 VDNNT

-444 DTYSSF
+444 DTYSSS
-450 DSNSNKE
+450 DSDKQ

-486 NLLSSIKCQKK
+486 NLLGSLKCQHEEKL
-497 GYISDNDIVNNL
+497 SDKDIVNNL
-509 ENYCRQKVIDAN
+509 EEYCRKKVKEAD

-544 DGYKEYNFKDFV
+544 DGYQGKYNFKDFV

-562 IEHFFPQH
+562 IEHFFPQL
-570 PKNDAKDVDSDNL
+570 PTNNAKDVDSENL
-583 NNFGNLALL
+583 NNFGNLVLL
-592 TVSANSK
+592 TVSANSR

-605 SQKVEERGNIIE
+605 IQKIEDRGNIIE

-629 VNSRKCWTNNEVKN
+629 HSEKCWTNNEVKK
-643 HGDEMIALLENE
+643 HGSEMIAILEKE
-655 MQKFQ
+655 MNNCQ
-660 NEINNPK
+660 NSIYRSK

>member
-1 MVNSDLNNKSP
+1 MTNSDLNNKFP
-12 ESIKVLDIFKN
+12 ESIKVLEVFN
-23 SEYEV
+23 HSEYEV

-33 NYAWGKDEIEQLIKD
+33 NYAWGKEAIEQLIKD

-91 LSYLNLVTKNSL
+91 LSYLNLVTKNAL

-111 NRTLNAIRNIK
+111 NRTLDAIRNIE
-122 DKEEEEFTS
+122 DKSKEFPF
-131 DVLYSNEIVKGYSYI
+131 DVLYSTEIVKGYSYI
-146 KNYFESGYKED
+146 KNYFESGYKEED
-157 INSKNKN
+157 SNLKNKDA
-164 SSEFKNEFIS
+164 SEFKKEFIA
-174 KLDKIVILRTKVPEK
+174 KLDKIVILRTRVPEK

-212 KAKIIS
+212 KSKIIS
-218 AIKDSSNEP
+218 KFKDSSNEQNP
-227 NSLNTDHI
+227 LNNDHI

-256 IELRNYLFGD
+256 IELRNALFGD
-266 DWNTLNFNNFDDLRN
+266 DWNTLKFNNFDDLREIYGEYRSNLKIKKGSEGSISNSKN
-281 KYNEYSSS
+281 KLGS
-289 LKKEKKTEKITSKI
+289 LAEK
-303 ENELKTLEKILSDY
+303 LADY
-317 KTNGSIFDD
+317 KTTGSIFDD
-326 SLNSEYHENEKE
+326 ALNSEYLENEKE

-348 FPNFILQVNEI
+348 FPNFLLQLNEI

-365 EKIDADSSLDDKK
+365 ENIDVDSSLDDKK
-378 FFKLLENHYENKQN
+378 FFELLERHYNDKQS

-398 NLLKYK
+398 NLFKYK

-410 IVKREYIGDNKV
+410 IVKREYIGENKV
-422 NGNWSLKRLVK
+422 NGNWSLQRLVK
-433 VDKSS
+433 VDNNS

-444 DTYSSF
+444 DTYSLS
-450 DSNSNKE
+450 DSDKQ

-486 NLLSSIKCQKK
+486 NLLSSFKCQNEDK
-497 GYISDNDIVNNL
+497 ISDKDIVNNL
-509 ENYCRQKVIDAN
+509 EEYCRQKVKDAD
-521 YKNAKGFDI
+521 YKNAKGFAI

-544 DGYKEYNFKDFV
+544 DGYQNKYNFKDFV

-570 PKNDAKDVDSDNL
+570 PTNNAKDVDSEHL
-583 NNFGNLALL
+583 NNFGNLVLL

-605 SQKVEERGNIIE
+605 SQKIEERGDIIE

-629 VNSRKCWTNNEVKN
+629 VNSRKCWTNNEVIN
-643 HGDEMIALLENE
+643 HGNEMISILD
-655 MQKFQ
+655 
-660 NEINNPK
+660 NEIKK

>member
-1 MVNSDLNNKSP
+1 MTNSDLNNKFP
-12 ESIKVLDIFKN
+12 ESIKVLEVFN
-23 SEYEV
+23 HSEYEV

-33 NYAWGKDEIEQLIKD
+33 NYAWGKEEIEQLIKD

-91 LSYLNLVTKNSL
+91 LSYLNLVTKNAL

-111 NRTLNAIRNIK
+111 NRTLDAIRNIE
-122 DKEEEEFTS
+122 DKSKEFPF
-131 DVLYSNEIVKGYSYI
+131 DVLYSTEIVKGYSYI
-146 KNYFESGYKED
+146 KNYFESGYKEED
-157 INSKNKN
+157 SNLKNKDA
-164 SSEFKNEFIS
+164 SEFKKEFIA
-174 KLDKIVILRTKVPEK
+174 KLDKIVILRTRVPEK

-212 KAKIIS
+212 KSKIIS
-218 AIKDSSNEP
+218 KFKDSSNEQNP
-227 NSLNTDHI
+227 LNNDHI

-256 IELRNYLFGD
+256 IELRNALFGD
-266 DWNTLNFNNFDDLRN
+266 DWNTLKFNNFDDLREIYGEYRSNLKIKKGSEGSISNSKN
-281 KYNEYSSS
+281 KLGS
-289 LKKEKKTEKITSKI
+289 LAEK
-303 ENELKTLEKILSDY
+303 LADY
-317 KTNGSIFDD
+317 KATGSIFDD
-326 SLNSEYHENEKE
+326 ALNSEYLENEKE

-348 FPNFILQVNEI
+348 FPNFLLQLNEI

-365 EKIDADSSLDDKK
+365 ENIDVDSSLDDKK
-378 FFKLLENHYENKQN
+378 FFELLERHYNDKQS

-398 NLLKYK
+398 NLFKYK

-410 IVKREYIGDNKV
+410 IVKREYIGENKV
-422 NGNWSLKRLVK
+422 NGNWSLQRLVK
-433 VDKSS
+433 VDNNS

-444 DTYSSF
+444 DTYSLS
-450 DSNSNKE
+450 DSDKQ

-486 NLLSSIKCQKK
+486 NLLSSFKCQSEDK
-497 GYISDNDIVNNL
+497 ISDKDIVNNL
-509 ENYCRQKVIDAN
+509 EEYCRQKVKDAD
-521 YKNAKGFDI
+521 YKNAKGFAI

-544 DGYKEYNFKDFV
+544 DGYQNKYNFKDFV

-570 PKNDAKDVDSDNL
+570 PTNNAKDVDSEHL
-583 NNFGNLALL
+583 NNFGNLVLL

-605 SQKVEERGNIIE
+605 SQKIEERGDIIE

-629 VNSRKCWTNNEVKN
+629 VNSRKCWTNNEVIN
-643 HGDEMIALLENE
+643 HGNEMISILD
-655 MQKFQ
+655 
-660 NEINNPK
+660 NEIKK

>member
-1 MVNSDLNNKSP
+1 MTNSDLNNKFP
-12 ESIKVLDIFKN
+12 ESIKVLEVFN
-23 SEYEV
+23 HSEYEV

-33 NYAWGKDEIEQLIKD
+33 NYAWGKEEIEQLIKD

-91 LSYLNLVTKNSL
+91 LSYLNLVTKNAL

-111 NRTLNAIRNIK
+111 NRTIDAIRNIE
-122 DKEEEEFTS
+122 DKSKEFPF
-131 DVLYSNEIVKGYSYI
+131 DVLYSTEIVKGYSYI
-146 KNYFESGYKED
+146 KNYFESGYKEED
-157 INSKNKN
+157 SNLKNKDA
-164 SSEFKNEFIS
+164 SEFKKEFIA
-174 KLDKIVILRTKVPEK
+174 KLDKIVILRTRVPEK

-212 KAKIIS
+212 KSKIIS
-218 AIKDSSNEP
+218 KFKDSSNEQNP
-227 NSLNTDHI
+227 LNNDHI

-256 IELRNYLFGD
+256 IELRNALFGD
-266 DWNTLNFNNFDDLRN
+266 DWNTLKFNNFDDLREIYGEYRSNLKIKKGSEGSISNSKN
-281 KYNEYSSS
+281 KLGS
-289 LKKEKKTEKITSKI
+289 LAEK
-303 ENELKTLEKILSDY
+303 LADY
-317 KTNGSIFDD
+317 KATGSIFDD
-326 SLNSEYHENEKE
+326 ALNSEYLENEKE

-348 FPNFILQVNEI
+348 FPNFLLQLNEI

-365 EKIDADSSLDDKK
+365 ENIDVDSSLDDKK
-378 FFKLLENHYENKQN
+378 FFELLERHYNDKQS

-398 NLLKYK
+398 NLFKYK

-410 IVKREYIGDNKV
+410 IVKREYIGENKV
-422 NGNWSLKRLVK
+422 NGNWSLQRLVK
-433 VDKSS
+433 VDNNS

-444 DTYSSF
+444 DTYSLS
-450 DSNSNKE
+450 DSDKQ

-486 NLLSSIKCQKK
+486 NLLSSFKCQNEDK
-497 GYISDNDIVNNL
+497 ISDKDIVNNL
-509 ENYCRQKVIDAN
+509 EEYCRQKVKDAD
-521 YKNAKGFDI
+521 YKNAKGFAI

-544 DGYKEYNFKDFV
+544 DGYQNKYNFKDFV

-570 PKNDAKDVDSDNL
+570 PTNNAKDVDSEHL
-583 NNFGNLALL
+583 NNFGNLVLL

-605 SQKVEERGNIIE
+605 SQKIEERGDIIE

-629 VNSRKCWTNNEVKN
+629 VNSRKCWTNNEVIN
-643 HGDEMIALLENE
+643 HGNEMISILD
-655 MQKFQ
+655 
-660 NEINNPK
+660 NEIKK

>member
-1 MVNSDLNNKSP
+1 MTNSDLNNKFP
-12 ESIKVLDIFKN
+12 ESIKVLEVFN
-23 SEYEV
+23 HSEYEV

-33 NYAWGKDEIEQLIKD
+33 NYAWGKEEIEQLIKD

-91 LSYLNLVTKNSL
+91 LSYLNLVTKNAL

-111 NRTLNAIRNIK
+111 NRTLDAIRNIE
-122 DKEEEEFTS
+122 DKSKEFPF
-131 DVLYSNEIVKGYSYI
+131 DVLYSTEIVKGYSYI
-146 KNYFESGYKED
+146 KNYFESGYKEED
-157 INSKNKN
+157 SNLKNKDA
-164 SSEFKNEFIS
+164 SEFKKEFIA
-174 KLDKIVILRTKVPEK
+174 KLDKIVILRTRVPEK

-212 KAKIIS
+212 KSKIIS
-218 AIKDSSNEP
+218 KFKDSSNEQNP
-227 NSLNTDHI
+227 LNNDHI

-242 ACSQMDKYVQMAFP
+242 ACSQMDKYVLMAFP
-256 IELRNYLFGD
+256 IELRNALFGD
-266 DWNTLNFNNFDDLRN
+266 DWNTLKFNNFDDLREIYGEYRSNLKIKKGSEGSISNSKN
-281 KYNEYSSS
+281 KLGS
-289 LKKEKKTEKITSKI
+289 LAEK
-303 ENELKTLEKILSDY
+303 LADY
-317 KTNGSIFDD
+317 KATGSIFDD
-326 SLNSEYHENEKE
+326 ALNSEYLENEKE

-348 FPNFILQVNEI
+348 FPNFLLQLNEI

-365 EKIDADSSLDDKK
+365 ENIDVDSSLDDKK
-378 FFKLLENHYENKQN
+378 FFELLERHYNDKQS

-398 NLLKYK
+398 NLFKYK

-410 IVKREYIGDNKV
+410 IVKREYIGENKV
-422 NGNWSLKRLVK
+422 NGNWSLQRLVK
-433 VDKSS
+433 VDNNS

-444 DTYSSF
+444 DTYSLS
-450 DSNSNKE
+450 DSDKQ

-486 NLLSSIKCQKK
+486 NLLSSFKCQNEDK
-497 GYISDNDIVNNL
+497 ISDKDIVNNL
-509 ENYCRQKVIDAN
+509 EEYCRQKVKDAD
-521 YKNAKGFDI
+521 YKNAKGFAI

-544 DGYKEYNFKDFV
+544 DGYQNKYNFKDFV

-570 PKNDAKDVDSDNL
+570 PTNNAKDVDSEHL
-583 NNFGNLALL
+583 NNFGNLVLL

-605 SQKVEERGNIIE
+605 SQKIEERGDIIE

-629 VNSRKCWTNNEVKN
+629 VNSRKCWTNNEVIN
-643 HGDEMIALLENE
+643 HGNEMISILD
-655 MQKFQ
+655 
-660 NEINNPK
+660 NEIKK

>member
-1 MVNSDLNNKSP
+1 MTNSDLNNKFP
-12 ESIKVLDIFKN
+12 ESIKVLEVFN
-23 SEYEV
+23 HSEYEV

-33 NYAWGKDEIEQLIKD
+33 NYAWGKEEIEQLIKD

-91 LSYLNLVTKNSL
+91 LSYLNLVTKNAL

-111 NRTLNAIRNIK
+111 NRTLDAIRNIE
-122 DKEEEEFTS
+122 DKSKEFPF
-131 DVLYSNEIVKGYSYI
+131 DVLYSTEIVKGYSYI
-146 KNYFESGYKED
+146 KNYFESGYKEED
-157 INSKNKN
+157 SNLKNKDA
-164 SSEFKNEFIS
+164 SEFKKEFIA
-174 KLDKIVILRTKVPEK
+174 KLDKIVILRTRVPEK

-212 KAKIIS
+212 KSKIIS
-218 AIKDSSNEP
+218 KFKDSSNEQNP
-227 NSLNTDHI
+227 LNNDHI

-256 IELRNYLFGD
+256 IELRNALFGD
-266 DWNTLNFNNFDDLRN
+266 DWNTLKFNNFDDLREIYGEYRSNLKIKKGSEGSISNSKN
-281 KYNEYSSS
+281 KLGS
-289 LKKEKKTEKITSKI
+289 LAEK
-303 ENELKTLEKILSDY
+303 LADY
-317 KTNGSIFDD
+317 KETGSIFDD
-326 SLNSEYHENEKE
+326 ALNSEYLENEKE

-348 FPNFILQVNEI
+348 FPNFLLQLNEI

-365 EKIDADSSLDDKK
+365 ENIDVDSSLDDKK
-378 FFKLLENHYENKQN
+378 FFELLERHYNDKQS

-398 NLLKYK
+398 NLFKYK

-410 IVKREYIGDNKV
+410 IVKREYIGENKV
-422 NGNWSLKRLVK
+422 NGNWSLQRLVL
-433 VDKSS
+433 VDNNS

-444 DTYSSF
+444 DTYSLS
-450 DSNSNKE
+450 DSDKQ

-486 NLLSSIKCQKK
+486 NLLSSFKCQNEDK
-497 GYISDNDIVNNL
+497 ISDKDIVNNL
-509 ENYCRQKVIDAN
+509 EEYCRQKVKDAD
-521 YKNAKGFDI
+521 YKNAKGFAI

-544 DGYKEYNFKDFV
+544 DGYQNKYNFKDFV

-570 PKNDAKDVDSDNL
+570 PTNNAKDVDSEHL
-583 NNFGNLALL
+583 NNFGNLVLL

-605 SQKVEERGNIIE
+605 SQKIEERGDIIE

-629 VNSRKCWTNNEVKN
+629 VNSRKCWTNNEVIN
-643 HGDEMIALLENE
+643 HGNEMISILD
-655 MQKFQ
+655 
-660 NEINNPK
+660 NEIKK

>member
-122 DKEEEEFTS
+122 DKEEEFTS

-378 FFKLLENHYENKQN
+378 FFELLENHYENKQN

-509 ENYCRQKVIDAN
+509 EDYCRQKVIDAN

-629 VNSRKCWTNNEVKN
+629 VNSGKCWTNNEVKN